1 MKYKFKIS
9 IIGIGLVISIIS
21 VSGCTANR
29 INPTNQLSIPLE
41 LVPSE
46 DACIS
51 RAYAYEDANEF
62 VIYGKVK
69 HRAQNCCDPARGHVD
84 IAVLGPEGTILD
96 VTSTLYSPHNIP
108 KVRSKT
114 SRFKVRLPYIP
125 PDGATIR
132 IAHHS
137 SLELLDSTVHIA
149 AFLEQMRIK

>member
-1 MKYKFKIS
+1 MKYKFHSS

-29 INPTNQLSIPLE
+29 ISRTNQLSLSIPLE

-46 DACIS
+46 DAYIS
-51 RAYAYEDANEF
+51 RAYAYEDASEF

-69 HRAQNCCDPARGHVD
+69 RRAQNCCDPARGHVD

-96 VTSTLYSPHNIP
+96 VTSTLYSPRNIP
-108 KVRSKT
+108 KARSKT
-114 SRFKVRLPYIP
+114 SRFTVRLPYIP

-137 SLELLDSTVHIA
+137 SLEVLDSTVHIA
-149 AFLEQMRIK
+149 GILEQM